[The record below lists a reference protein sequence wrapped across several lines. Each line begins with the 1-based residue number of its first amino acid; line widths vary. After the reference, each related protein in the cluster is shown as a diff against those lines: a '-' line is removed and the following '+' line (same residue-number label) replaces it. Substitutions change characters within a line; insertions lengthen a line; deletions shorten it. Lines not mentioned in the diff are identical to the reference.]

1 MTSEM
6 HPQAIRKV
14 LDDEV
19 SKWQLVE
26 DNTPNDSGQ
35 ESPPRIQRRPSL
47 SSLGEKHND
56 DRLSDDR
63 PTVSQPPRQIAGAL
77 WSV

>member
-19 SKWQLVE
+19 NKWELVE
-26 DNTPNDSGQ
+26 DNTPYCSGK
-35 ESPPRIQRRPSL
+35 ESPPRIHRRPSL
-47 SSLGEKHND
+47 SSLEEKQTD
-56 DRLSDDR
+56 ER
-63 PTVSQPPRQIAGAL
+63 PNVS
-77 WSV
+77 